1 VKEKLIPNLPAES
14 VAVIDNA
21 PYHNI
26 KINKIPASNST
37 KKEMQQWI
45 QKQNIPFADD
55 MLKPT
60 LCRLIKQY
68 KPQEVQYSVD
78 EILESHGHTK
88 LRLPPYHHDLSS
100 IEKNVAKSKESSCI
114 KKCYL

>member
-37 KKEMQQWI
+37 KKEMRQWI
-45 QKQNIPFADD
+45 LTNSVVQEPEGSSLHSQQPATGPCPETVESNPHP
-55 MLKPT
+55 PT
-60 LCRLIKQY
+60 QS
-68 KPQEVQYSVD
+68 P
-78 EILESHGHTK
+78 
-88 LRLPPYHHDLSS
+88 
-100 IEKNVAKSKESSCI
+100 
-114 KKCYL
+114 